1 MKVLQKRCHLNGHTI
16 EKLELHTEK
25 KVPCESI
32 AEGVSFEWLHQ
43 RVDRII
49 GLRTSRKHRPLVL
62 KFPFC
67 LFHSYGI
74 QNKDEVT
81 FLKRLRRK

>member
-1 MKVLQKRCHLNGHTI
+1 MNDNTMG
-16 EKLELHTEK
+16 KLELDTK
-25 KVPCESI
+25 KKYHVKVLLI
-32 AEGVSFEWLHQ
+32 KAVSFEWLHQ

-49 GLRTSRKHRPLVL
+49 RLRTSEKHRPLVL

-81 FLKRLRRK
+81 FVKRLRRK